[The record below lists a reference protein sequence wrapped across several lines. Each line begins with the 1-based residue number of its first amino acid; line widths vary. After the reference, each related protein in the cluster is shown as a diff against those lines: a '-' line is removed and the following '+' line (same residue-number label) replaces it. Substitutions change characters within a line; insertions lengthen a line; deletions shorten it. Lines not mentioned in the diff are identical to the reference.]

1 MNINGFAC
9 GIEMYLGNDVLTK
22 DGVAIPVQWK
32 AFNEK
37 EKKYQGEISDKIYIQ
52 DKFRSKVKSI
62 QMSNY
67 DDMELILKMMF
78 DAFK

>member
-37 EKKYQGEISDKIYIQ
+37 EKNIRVKYPIKFTFKIN
-52 DKFRSKVKSI
+52 SEVKS
-62 QMSNY
+62 SRY
-67 DDMELILKMMF
+67 K
-78 DAFK
+78 